1 MVGVKQEETGLYLSP
16 CGILNGGTAGF
27 LEAPPLE
34 GLRVVRKWATF
45 HPMSSPESVLPQI
58 S

>member
-27 LEAPPLE
+27 LEASA
-34 GLRVVRKWATF
+34 VNQA
-45 HPMSSPESVLPQI
+45 ESALVDI
-58 S
+58 SFFYVDTALLHE